1 MVKVVREATVDIV
14 TADAQPAS
22 RDPDVYVEFIQQEG
36 DEERYLLVSVI
47 PLTSGRESHLPMRK
61 SEMHARKSLFLIRK
75 SQIPTR
81 KWLFP
86 TRKSEMHARKSL
98 FLIRKS
104 QIPTRPLII
113 PAVEQATRRWT
124 ISDQSLQRISGS
136 RITERADPNE
146 TPASQ
151 GVDFKSYRWPS
162 VTSSF
167 ARGAPRKHI
176 SAQAA

>member
-1 MVKVVREATVDIV
+1 MHARKSLFLIRKS
-14 TADAQPAS
+14 Q
-22 RDPDVYVEFIQQEG
+22 
-36 DEERYLLVSVI
+36 I
-47 PLTSGRESHLPMRK
+47 PTRKWLFPTRK

-162 VTSSF
+162 LTSSF

>member
-1 MVKVVREATVDIV
+1 
-14 TADAQPAS
+14 
-22 RDPDVYVEFIQQEG
+22 
-36 DEERYLLVSVI
+36 
-47 PLTSGRESHLPMRK
+47 MRK

-75 SQIPTR
+75 SLIPVRNGHFQMRKSKMHERKSFFLMRKSKTQGR
-81 KWLFP
+81 KWLSP
-86 TRKSEMHARKSL
+86 TRKSEIHARNSL

-104 QIPTRPLII
+104 KTPTSPLTI
-113 PAVEQATRRWT
+113 PAGEQATRRWT
-124 ISDQSLQRISGS
+124 ISHQSLQRISGS

-146 TPASQ
+146 TTASQ

>member
-1 MVKVVREATVDIV
+1 
-14 TADAQPAS
+14 
-22 RDPDVYVEFIQQEG
+22 
-36 DEERYLLVSVI
+36 
-47 PLTSGRESHLPMRK
+47 MRK
-61 SEMHARKSLFLIRK
+61 SEMHARKSLFLIGK
-75 SQIPTR
+75 SKIP
-81 KWLFP
+81 
-86 TRKSEMHARKSL
+86 ARKSL

-176 SAQAA
+176 SAKAA